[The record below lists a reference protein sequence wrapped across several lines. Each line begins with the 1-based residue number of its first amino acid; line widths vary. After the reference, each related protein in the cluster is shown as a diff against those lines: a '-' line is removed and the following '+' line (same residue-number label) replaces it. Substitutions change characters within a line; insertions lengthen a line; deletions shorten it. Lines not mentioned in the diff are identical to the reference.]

1 MPASSHAK
9 IPAPPAF
16 YAGTGGSAWAG
27 PLVRG
32 AGVGWGAAE
41 LYYRRLI
48 TSTGPWNVIFCFL
61 FADVML
67 TCEIWRPHGGKRWF
81 ARRNPEER
89 GFQAQCIVG
98 APLTSRARS
107 IVSGHTGSRAA
118 EGRRFTRISQV
129 TGLGWNVNLT
139 PKSTCLL
146 VHSAVEGLK
155 QNLLTSGKWA

>member
-16 YAGTGGSAWAG
+16 YAGTGRRHMSG
-27 PLVRG
+27 PTG
-32 AGVGWGAAE
+32 TGGAAE

-61 FADVML
+61 FADLMF
-67 TCEIWRPHGGKRWF
+67 TREIWRPHGGKRWF

-98 APLTSRARS
+98 APLTSGARS

-118 EGRRFTRISQV
+118 EGRRFTRVSQV

-146 VHSAVEGLK
+146 VHFAVEGLK